1 MNINPAPLRFQAGIR
16 PSPLSFA
23 DRRSKTWTITQVVD
37 AAVRRR
43 RTVVLVTL
51 TCFAVA
57 AAYAHLAAPT
67 YTSMASVVLDTKLT
81 PPSPGTVS
89 SDMTIDPAVVDSQ
102 VEILKSDKIALDVVD
117 RLKLTKDPEF
127 VGGKTSFVR
136 ALIDRVTAI
145 FEPGVEGSVRADP
158 RQAAAAALGR
168 KVKVTR
174 AGRSILAEITATS
187 LDPVKAAAIAN
198 AVAEAYIQDQLSSRM
213 EASQRTTDWMQRRL
227 AEVRERLDAANA
239 ALAAHRAGEAGGQAE
254 AAKSESG
261 VARAERQGSRSGAAD
276 ALTRAQGD
284 LDRSAQLRAAV
295 SQGNPGTETLDQI
308 DRLGDPALSK
318 LVADQRGAA
327 LGAAAIRILV
337 GGLDARIEAQRKAV
351 AAAELRATLLDKQI
365 QDLQSD
371 ASKTEDSR
379 ERALERAA
387 QDAQS
392 NYEALQN
399 RVMRVSA
406 FLQQQSMPVTEA
418 RIVTTALPPLAKSAP
433 KSSLIVLL
441 GLIGGLGA
449 GVAAAFLRDA
459 FDRRV
464 RWSQQIT
471 HELGQPFLGTLEAC
485 PARAP
490 EFRHVSDGAPGHA
503 RRLPVPLFIA
513 NGSGSPAAL
522 ETLCTTKVSIDQA
535 LHRETCRVVGVIS
548 ANAQEGKTTL
558 VTNLAVLL
566 VEMRAR
572 VLVMDANLHGAG
584 LADLAEGDP
593 GPGLARAVTE
603 RRALP
608 ECVVASRLGFH
619 LLPGG
624 VGPVPNHPVEILGS
638 AALRQL
644 LAQAR
649 DRYDYVLIEV
659 PPVLSAVDARVVSDL
674 IDAFV
679 LVVRGGRTKRDEVEH
694 AFTTCPAIADRIVG
708 VVMNRT
714 KTGERP
720 APTSAAPSYLQAA
733 V

>member
-1 MNINPAPLRFQAGIR
+1 MR
-16 PSPLSFA
+16 PSPFSVA
-23 DRRSKTWTITQVVD
+23 DRRSKTWTITQIID
-37 AAVRRR
+37 ATVRRR
-43 RTVVLVTL
+43 RTVALVTVV
-51 TCFAVA
+51 CFAIA
-57 AAYAHLAAPT
+57 ATYANLAAPT
-67 YTSMASVVLDTKLT
+67 YTSMASVVMDTKLT

-89 SDMTIDPAVVDSQ
+89 SETTIDPAVVDSQ

-117 RLKLTKDPEF
+117 RLKLAKDPEF
-127 VGGKTSFVR
+127 VGSKPSFVH
-136 ALIDRVTAI
+136 AFVGPIMAV
-145 FEPGVEGSVRADP
+145 FEPGAEGAVRTDP

-174 AGRSILAEITATS
+174 AGRSILAEITVTS

-227 AEVRERLDAANA
+227 GEVRERLDAANA
-239 ALAAHRAGEAGGQAE
+239 ALAAHRAGGDTGKSEAGD
-254 AAKSESG
+254 
-261 VARAERQGSRSGAAD
+261 ARTEREGSRAGAAA
-276 ALTRAQGD
+276 ALTRARAD
-284 LDRSAQLRAAV
+284 LDRSAQLRAALA
-295 SQGNPGTETLDQI
+295 QGDPGAETLTAI

-318 LVADQRGAA
+318 LVAEQRGANPGGAVLRA
-327 LGAAAIRILV
+327 LGEQ
-337 GGLDARIEAQRKAV
+337 LDERIETQRRTV

-365 QDLQSD
+365 QDLRAD
-371 ASKTEDSR
+371 TPATGDGR

-418 RIVTTALPPLAKSAP
+418 RIVTTALPPLSKSAP
-433 KSSLIVLL
+433 KSSLILLL

-449 GVAAAFLRDA
+449 GVAAAFLKDA
-459 FDRRV
+459 LDRRV
-464 RWSQQIT
+464 RWSRQIT

-485 PARAP
+485 PARAR
-490 EFRHVSDGAPGHA
+490 EFRHSPDGSPGRA
-503 RRLPVPLFIA
+503 DRLPVPLFIA
-513 NGSGSPAAL
+513 NGSGSPAVL

-558 VTNLAVLL
+558 VTNLAVLF

-572 VLVMDANLHGAG
+572 VLVIDANLYGSG

-603 RRALP
+603 CRSLP

-624 VGPVPNHPVEILGS
+624 AGPLPNHPVEILGS

-644 LAQAR
+644 LAEAR
-649 DRYDYVLIEV
+649 DHYDYVLIEV

-720 APTSAAPSYLQAA
+720 APASSAASYLQGAA
-733 V
+733 

>member
-1 MNINPAPLRFQAGIR
+1 MR
-16 PSPLSFA
+16 PSPLAFA

-43 RTVVLVTL
+43 RTVALVTL
-51 TCFAVA
+51 ACFAVA
-57 AAYAHLAAPT
+57 AAYANLAAPT

-89 SDMTIDPAVVDSQ
+89 SETTIDPAVVDSQ

-117 RLKLTKDPEF
+117 RLNLTRDSEF
-127 VGGKTSFVR
+127 VGSKPSFVH
-136 ALIDRVTAI
+136 ALIGRIMAL
-145 FEPGVEGSVRADP
+145 FEPDAGGAVRTDP
-158 RQAAAAALGR
+158 RQAAAAALSR

-187 LDPVKAAAIAN
+187 LDPAKAAAVAN

-239 ALAAHRAGEAGGQAE
+239 ALAAYRAGEDDG
-254 AAKSESG
+254 KSG
-261 VARAERQGSRSGAAD
+261 VGGTRAEREGARARAAD
-276 ALTRAQGD
+276 ALTRARAD

-295 SQGNPGTETLDQI
+295 AQGDPGSETLDQI

-318 LVADQRGAA
+318 LVTEQRGAA
-327 LGAAAIRILV
+327 PGAAVLRTL
-337 GGLDARIEAQRKAV
+337 GERLDARVEAQRKAV

-365 QDLQSD
+365 QDLRSD
-371 ASKTEDSR
+371 GPRSDVPRTDDGR

-387 QDAQS
+387 QDAQG

-418 RIVTTALPPLAKSAP
+418 RIVTTALPPLSKSAP
-433 KSSLIVLL
+433 KSSLILLL
-441 GLIGGLGA
+441 GLIGGIGA
-449 GVAAAFLRDA
+449 GVAAAFLKDA
-459 FDRRV
+459 LDRRV
-464 RWSQQIT
+464 RWSRQIT

-485 PARAP
+485 PTRAR
-490 EFRHVSDGAPGHA
+490 EFRHAADGSPGSD

-513 NGSGSPAAL
+513 NGSGSPAVL

-572 VLVMDANLHGAG
+572 VLVIDANLHGSGLAG
-584 LADLAEGDP
+584 LVEGDP

-608 ECVVASRLGFH
+608 ECVVATPLGFH
-619 LLPGG
+619 LLPGS

-644 LAQAR
+644 LAEAR
-649 DRYDYVLIEV
+649 DHYDYVLIEV

-714 KTGERP
+714 KSGERP
-720 APTSAAPSYLQAA
+720 APASAAPSYLQGAA
-733 V
+733 

>member
-1 MNINPAPLRFQAGIR
+1 MA
-16 PSPLSFA
+16 
-23 DRRSKTWTITQVVD
+23 
-37 AAVRRR
+37 
-43 RTVVLVTL
+43 LVTL
-51 TCFAVA
+51 VSFAIA
-57 AAYAHLAAPT
+57 ATYANLAAPT

-89 SDMTIDPAVVDSQ
+89 SETTIDPAVVDSQ

-117 RLKLTKDPEF
+117 RLKLTTDPEF
-127 VGGKTSFVR
+127 VGAKPSFVQ
-136 ALIDRVTAI
+136 ALVGSIMAV
-145 FEPGVEGSVRADP
+145 FEPGAAGAARTDP

-174 AGRSILAEITATS
+174 AGRSILAEVTATS

-239 ALAAHRAGEAGGQAE
+239 ALAAHRAGGDNGKSEAGD
-254 AAKSESG
+254 
-261 VARAERQGSRSGAAD
+261 ARAEREGSRAGAAE
-276 ALTRAQGD
+276 ALSRARAD
-284 LDRSAQLRAAV
+284 LDRSAQLRAALA
-295 SQGNPGTETLDQI
+295 QGDRGVETLTAI

-318 LVADQRGAA
+318 LVAEQRGVNP
-327 LGAAAIRILV
+327 GAAVLRA
-337 GGLDARIEAQRKAV
+337 LDERLDERIETQRKAV

-365 QDLQSD
+365 QDLRAETSTTGD
-371 ASKTEDSR
+371 GR

-418 RIVTTALPPLAKSAP
+418 RIVTTALPPLSKSAP
-433 KSSLIVLL
+433 KSSLILLL
-441 GLIGGLGA
+441 GLVGGLGA
-449 GVAAAFLRDA
+449 GVAAAFLKDA
-459 FDRRV
+459 LDRRV
-464 RWSQQIT
+464 RWSRQIT
-471 HELGQPFLGTLEAC
+471 HDLGQPFLGALAAC
-485 PARAP
+485 PARAR
-490 EFRHVSDGAPGHA
+490 EFRHMADHPADGSPGRA
-503 RRLPVPLFIA
+503 GRLPVPLFIA
-513 NGSGSPAAL
+513 NGSGSPAVL

-558 VTNLAVLL
+558 ITNLAVLL

-572 VLVMDANLHGAG
+572 VLVIDANLHGSG
-584 LADLAEGDP
+584 LADLVEGDA

-603 RRALP
+603 RRSLP

-644 LAQAR
+644 LAEAR
-649 DRYDYVLIEV
+649 DHYDYVLVEV

-720 APTSAAPSYLQAA
+720 APASAAASYLQGAA
-733 V
+733 